1 MRILDFSSDP
11 GGVHALIER
20 RWDEDRDL
28 DQRVREIV
36 DAVQRDGDAALIRF
50 TREFDC
56 PVIETVGLKVSER
69 DVEAACDEVDRKF
82 LKALRAARANI
93 RAFHKAQKGTSW
105 ALKHK
110 GLLLEQRV
118 GPVPRAGIY
127 VPGGKA
133 AYPSTV
139 LMNAIPAA
147 IAGVPEIVMVTPA
160 RPDGTISAGVLVAA
174 RECGISAIYRVGGA
188 QAIAALAFGTA
199 TIPRVDKI
207 TGPGNAYVAAA
218 KRMLYGRVGIDM
230 IAGPTEVVVVA
241 DETARPEYVAADL
254 IAQAEHDE
262 TAAAICI
269 TTSAPAAQAVELA
282 VAMQLETA
290 PRRSIARAALERHGA
305 IVLVRSLGEALRLV
319 NLIAPEHLEVM
330 VKRPRKFADGVLA
343 AGSIFIGTWS
353 TEALGDYVAGPNHTL
368 PTMST
373 ARFSSALG
381 VQDFQRYTQVIDV
394 TRKRFLKLAPHA
406 EILAE
411 AEGLDGHAAS
421 VRIRRTPS

>member
-11 GGVHALIER
+11 GGVLALVER
-20 RWDEDRDL
+20 RWEENRDVE
-28 DQRVREIV
+28 QRVRGIV
-36 DAVQRDGDAALIRF
+36 DAVQREGDAALIRF

-56 PVIETVGLKVSER
+56 PVIDSVGLKVSER
-69 DVEAACDEVDRKF
+69 EVDAAYGEVDKKF

-93 RAFHKAQKGTSW
+93 SAFHKAQKGKSW
-105 ALKHK
+105 ALKRK
-110 GLLLEQRV
+110 GMVLEQRV
-118 GPVPRAGIY
+118 GPIARAGIY

-160 RPDGTISAGVLVAA
+160 RPDGSVSAGVLVAA
-174 RECGISAIYRVGGA
+174 RECGIKEIYRIGGA
-188 QAIAALAFGTA
+188 QAIAALAFGTSS
-199 TIPRVDKI
+199 IPRVDKI

-241 DETARPEYVAADL
+241 DETARPEFVAADL

-269 TTSAPAAQAVELA
+269 TTSAHVAQAVERA
-282 VAMQLETA
+282 VATQLEDA
-290 PRRSIARAALERHGA
+290 PRREIARAALEQHGA
-305 IVLVRSLGEALRLV
+305 IIMVQTLKDALRVV
-319 NLIAPEHLEVM
+319 NMIAPEHLEIM
-330 VKRPRKFADGVLA
+330 VRRPRKFAEGVHA
-343 AGSIFIGTWS
+343 AGSIFVGTWS
-353 TEALGDYVAGPNHTL
+353 TEAIGDYVAGPNHTL

-381 VQDFQRYTQVIDV
+381 VQDFQRYTQVIEV
-394 TRKRFLKLAPHA
+394 TRKRFLKLAQHA
-406 EILAE
+406 EVLAA
-411 AEGLDGHAAS
+411 AEGLHGHAAS
-421 VRIRRTPS
+421 VRIRREL